1 MLWGQPSLTAVRRT
15 PLMLLLLLL
24 GMLRVGCSWRDH
36 DRGQERYVKRQ
47 GMRYIIEKEV
57 CYKAV
62 WSLKRD
68 ANAM

>member
-24 GMLRVGCSWRDH
+24 GMLRVGCSWQDH

-47 GMRYIIEKEV
+47 GMRYIIQKEV
-57 CYKAV
+57 RYKAV